1 MKSSVIA
8 FAPLLFVLLLCL
20 HCGNKTAST
29 VLFVTTTSF
38 QDSGLQEVLIPPFE
52 KSSDFTVK
60 TIAVGTGQA
69 IKLGER
75 GEADLLLVHAP
86 ELEEKFIAMNYGT
99 NRKPVMY
106 NEFVIAGPPDDPAGI
121 RGLKDGAAAFRKI
134 AESDAPFISRGDHS
148 GTNIAELKLW
158 EKAQANQKEMRA
170 YLETGQGMGAT
181 LTITSQKTSYTLTD
195 RATFLRLGKILDLE
209 ILVQGDP
216 ALLNYYHVIE
226 INPERWP
233 KVNTAGAQA
242 LSNYL
247 TSPDARNIISTFGTA
262 EFGEQLFVPNIEH

>member
-1 MKSSVIA
+1 M
-8 FAPLLFVLLLCL
+8 PLLYF
-20 HCGNKTAST
+20 HCGNKPSST
-29 VLFVTTTSF
+29 ILFVTTTSF
-38 QDSGLQEVLIPPFE
+38 QDSGLQEVLILPFE
-52 KSSDFTVK
+52 RTTEYTVK

-69 IKLGER
+69 IKMGER

-86 ELEEKFIAMNYGT
+86 ELEEKFIAMKYGI
-99 NRKPVMY
+99 NRRPVMY
-106 NEFVIAGPPDDPAGI
+106 NEFVIAGPPADPANI
-121 RGLKDGAAAFRKI
+121 MGLKNGAAAFKKM
-134 AESDAPFISRGDHS
+134 AESDAPFISRGDRS
-148 GTNIAELKLW
+148 GTNISELNLW
-158 EKAQANQKEMRA
+158 ETAQANTKELHS

-181 LTITSQKTSYTLTD
+181 LTIASQKSSYTLTD

-233 KVNTAGAQA
+233 KVNTTGARA

-247 TSPDARNIISTFGTA
+247 TSPDARKIIAAFGAA
-262 EFGEQLFVPNIEH
+262 EFGEKLFVPHMEH